1 MKKVWLVLGLMAIGI
16 VLAAC
21 VPLMETPVPTQDV
34 NAAVQTAVAEA
45 LRTAPQ
51 TPTPVIDATIQ
62 AGIQAT
68 ITAQP
73 APAPIPIDTPTPRA
87 PCDSPT
93 NRDFPS
99 DRDSL
104 PPSDSYPLSLSNSP
118 SPRHASTYEPVDG
131 GQPRHIRGN

>member
-1 MKKVWLVLGLMAIGI
+1 MKKVWLGLGLLVIVI

-62 AGIQAT
+62 PGIQAT
-68 ITAQP
+68 ITPQP
-73 APAPIPIDTPTPRA
+73 APTPMPVPPATPLPTAISLPTATPLPPPTPIPFPTPTPPA
-87 PCDSPT
+87 PGSRRPI
-93 NRDFPS
+93 S
-99 DRDSL
+99 
-104 PPSDSYPLSLSNSP
+104 
-118 SPRHASTYEPVDG
+118 
-131 GQPRHIRGN
+131 Q